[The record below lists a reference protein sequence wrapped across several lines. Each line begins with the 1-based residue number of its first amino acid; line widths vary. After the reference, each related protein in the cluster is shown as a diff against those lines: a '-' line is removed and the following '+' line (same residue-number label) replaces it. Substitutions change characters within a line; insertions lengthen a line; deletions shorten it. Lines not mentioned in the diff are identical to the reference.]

1 MGELLS
7 ALLVGLLGSGH
18 CAAMCG
24 GVVSALT
31 VGLPETHTTQHVTRY
46 LLLYNLARITSY
58 ALAGALVASLGQAIL
73 LVPAWQWGQ
82 QLLQLL
88 AAVMLVLMACY
99 IAGWWYGLRQVERLG
114 GVIWRRLQPLAQ
126 RVIPIRSYGQAGLAG
141 LLWGWL
147 PCGLVYSVLV
157 WCLSA
162 GSALEGALLMLAFG
176 LGTWPS
182 MLLLGHFAQQL
193 RQGLN
198 RPWVRQYAGMGL
210 LGFALWQGYHALY
223 T

>member
-7 ALLVGLLGSGH
+7 ALLVGLLGSGQ

-126 RVIPIRSYGQAGLAG
+126 RVIPIRNYAQAGLAG

-198 RPWVRQYAGMGL
+198 RPWVRQCAGMGL